1 MILTGTSA
9 GMFLGFL
16 MTLATIF
23 REREQ
28 FARFTLLTNM
38 HTLVVFGIT
47 LVLLISMKGFSLGV
61 IVSVY
66 TGAAVLTG
74 VVALVTILKR
84 EKPGMPTREEFRS
97 FMSWGK
103 WMFLISLSFFLF
115 DRMDLFF
122 ITRYLSTSDVGIY
135 AAGVQ
140 VVLILSATT
149 GALNNVLVP
158 KAVLSLKSRDSLRAY
173 IRESAVPV
181 LMIVAVILI
190 LMAASPMLIKGLYGE
205 RYAAAVPIAQVL
217 CAGWLIMCVYLPFSY
232 IFYAFE
238 RPSVRFYLEFGKLV
252 MGVSLLYF
260 MVPRYGIMGA
270 ALAVAVALSVNAVV
284 SGVVLRAILRR
295 SGFVLNGLDAAF
307 LKEPM

>member
-122 ITRYLSTSDVGIY
+122 ITRYLSPSDVGIY

-190 LMAASPMLIKGLYGE
+190 LMAASPMLIKGL
-205 RYAAAVPIAQVL
+205 
-217 CAGWLIMCVYLPFSY
+217 YLPFSY